1 MSLVLVLHLPLSFL
15 FTFFRSFFFTFLF
28 LFFLFSFLLYQT
40 GISLSPFQISKA
52 KEFTTAQGLENKMEY
67 QVADAMAMPFK
78 DNSFDLS

>member
-1 MSLVLVLHLPLSFL
+1 MVILSYTLSLLFILLLYFL
-15 FTFFRSFFFTFLF
+15 FHLIDIFYFLCF
-28 LFFLFSFLLYQT
+28 IYET

-52 KEFTTAQGLENKMEY
+52 KEFTAAQGLENKMDY

>member
-1 MSLVLVLHLPLSFL
+1 LLLPHAPLIYSTLSDIFRL
-15 FTFFRSFFFTFLF
+15 PCFFI
-28 LFFLFSFLLYQT
+28 YET

-52 KEFTTAQGLENKMEY
+52 KEFTAAQGLESKMDY